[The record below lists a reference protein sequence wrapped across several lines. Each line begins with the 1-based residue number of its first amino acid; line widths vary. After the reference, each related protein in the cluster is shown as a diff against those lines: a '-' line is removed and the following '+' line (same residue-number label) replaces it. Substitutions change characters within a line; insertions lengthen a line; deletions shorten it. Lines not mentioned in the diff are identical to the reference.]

1 MGGNNKE
8 ELEKFEPQKLI
19 QTVKERIIN
28 TFAGLIPESEW
39 EALVQKEVDAFFA
52 MRKVISNQKTS
63 MSSGYGYNG
72 NKAETTLSLEYE
84 SSPFRDLV
92 WEHCA
97 LMTIGILKDKIT
109 TDFFKNNWN
118 VDDMAVNENIKELV
132 ANAAPLA
139 MKKFFEA
146 VMMSQMQEIR
156 QMIGR

>member
-1 MGGNNKE
+1 
-8 ELEKFEPQKLI
+8 
-19 QTVKERIIN
+19 
-28 TFAGLIPESEW
+28 
-39 EALVQKEVDAFFA
+39 
-52 MRKVISNQKTS
+52 
-63 MSSGYGYNG
+63 
-72 NKAETTLSLEYE
+72 
-84 SSPFRDLV
+84 
-92 WEHCA
+92 
-97 LMTIGILKDKIT
+97 MTIGILKDKIT